1 MSREDEM
8 KQAKKW
14 LCENAAAVARWAVQ
28 TTEDLTLSGSFYTKE
43 QLYAALEDSLPFLTA
58 GRTGMTD
65 LSNLPEGSV
74 ARRMIVANTADTVL
88 KNSLSREFETPQ
100 GTEIRYTTDKLLR
113 AEQTIF
119 TQAAEMA
126 AKPTDGQPYA
136 DLSDIRKTVAQMAA
150 VIDIG
155 ANHAFDMP
163 PEYLKVFD
171 DFLKPANLRIA
182 NGPPGSGK
190 STLAQGLLFALTKD
204 AVENGKTPPDFY
216 AAAPSEKAAADIVG
230 DMNMMKDFCVRG
242 GAAEIAGH
250 MPEVRGVPSL
260 DDMIE
265 KLQAGRIKPGS
276 VLVVDEAG
284 LIGARQTAAL
294 LTAANQQGIRLFMM
308 GDNLQI
314 PPKTA
319 GNGFDQLLRNK
330 DGLRLDVCEL
340 NLVLRQ
346 KTKGEA
352 RWTTDIREGNAL
364 RALEGYAARR
374 YTGYALSESGQVN
387 VSYSDTGDK
396 GEPGL
401 QMREDKNAV
410 YDRLT
415 RDFIRYRRECPAGS
429 YVVMGT
435 DEASARDLN
444 LYMRREMI
452 ADGLITDV
460 KNYGTADKPFELGR
474 GDTLILNKPIRMRGT
489 ERAVSVEIQAGTQL
503 LVAGEKDGRP
513 IVRCGDQCFDCAPR
527 VLAENAQYGLAL
539 PLYQA
544 QGQSKDRAF
553 LAVDKAGCMDK
564 VYGGV
569 AFSRHVRQM
578 SAYVSRQAYP
588 TIDALAGEMAVFRT
602 RQPLISDRAGCEIL
616 QERPRR
622 TEEKV
627 AADLKAG
634 YDGAAAQKSAALK
647 NRLMNFR

>member
-1 MSREDEM
+1 M

-43 QLYAALEDSLPFLTA
+43 DLYAALEDSLPLLTA
-58 GRTGMTD
+58 ERTGTAD
-65 LSNLPEGSV
+65 LSNLPEGAV
-74 ARRMIVANTADTVL
+74 ARRMIVANTADAVM
-88 KNSLSREFETPQ
+88 KNSLSREFDTPQ
-100 GTEIRYTTDKLLR
+100 GTQTRYTTDKLLL

-119 TQAAEMA
+119 AQAAEMA

-136 DLSDIRKTVAQMAA
+136 DLNDIRKTVAQMVD

-204 AVENGKTPPDFY
+204 AVENGGALPDFY
-216 AAAPSEKAAADIVG
+216 ATAPSEKAAADIVG
-230 DMNMMKDFCVRG
+230 DMNMMKDFCISG
-242 GAAEIAGH
+242 GAGEIADR
-250 MPEVRGVPSL
+250 MPEVRGAPSL

-265 KLQAGRIKPGS
+265 KLRLGQIKPGS

-284 LIGARQTAAL
+284 LMGARQTAAL

-319 GNGFDQLLRNK
+319 GNGFDQLLQNK
-330 DGLRLDVCEL
+330 DGLGLDICELDV
-340 NLVLRQ
+340 VLRQ
-346 KTKGEA
+346 KTKGES
-352 RWTTDIREGNAL
+352 RWTMDIREGNAL

-387 VSYSDTGDK
+387 VSHTDGGDK

-401 QMREDKNAV
+401 QMQEDKNAV
-410 YDRLT
+410 YARLT
-415 RDFIRYRRECPAGS
+415 QDFIRYRRECPAGS

-452 ADGLITDV
+452 AGGLITGV
-460 KNYGTADKPFELGR
+460 KNYGTADKPFEVGR
-474 GDTLILNKPIRMRGT
+474 GDTLILNKPVRMQGT
-489 ERAVSVEIQAGTQL
+489 ERAVYAEIQAGTQL
-503 LVAGEKDGRP
+503 MVAGEKDGMLV
-513 IVRCGDQCFDCAPR
+513 VRCGDQSFDCAPR

-553 LAVDKAGCMDK
+553 LAVDKTGCMDK

-578 SAYVSRQAYP
+578 SAYVSKRAYSA
-588 TIDALAGEMAVFRT
+588 IESLAAEMAAFRT
-602 RQPLISDRAGCEIL
+602 RQPLISDRCGCEIL
-616 QERPRR
+616 KEQPRR
-622 TEEKV
+622 TEENV
-627 AADLKAG
+627 A
-634 YDGAAAQKSAALK
+634 AALK
-647 NRLMNFR
+647 RDVLLKSRLKDFR